1 MNHREKRSPR
11 SARALD
17 GALALG
23 ISVSLSAPA
32 AFGQVTRFE
41 DLPPRMTVWDLE
53 IGSTQAEMPD
63 LVEFRKYACG
73 SNGGPP
79 RRPLTGWADYKQCP
93 VDAESGLYE
102 VYFEYDNEVEYFLR
116 AMDDGRVARFVGT
129 TDKSFP
135 IVASA
140 LFDEEGV
147 LRGVRVMTD
156 PRADYTNDA
165 FFDLGSLRL
174 REDHYL
180 LGPFLGSQFTI
191 TPETDCVNIPLG
203 PDEAEIGNAHTKLDC
218 EKVDEATGLRYILQ
232 TRFLRKPG
240 QLGRDPRTGA
250 LTQGQYE
257 SWTRAEIYQIG
268 YGPAPLPMEGER
280 PLPAGAIAP
289 APSAPAPSA
298 PASGA
303 PAPAAPAAPAAP

>member
-1 MNHREKRSPR
+1 MSHRDETAARPL
-11 SARALD
+11 RALA
-17 GALALG
+17 GALAFGL
-23 ISVSLSAPA
+23 SVSLSAPV
-32 AFGQVTRFE
+32 AFAQVTRFA
-41 DLPPRMTVWDLE
+41 DLPARMTVWDLE
-53 IGSTQAEMPD
+53 LGSTQAEMPA

-79 RRPLTGWADYKQCP
+79 RRPLAGWADYNQCP
-93 VDAESGLYE
+93 VDTATGLYE
-102 VYFEYDNEVEYFLR
+102 VYFEYDNEVEFFLR

-140 LFDEEGV
+140 LFDEGGV
-147 LRGVRVMTD
+147 LRGIRVVTD

-165 FFDLGSLRL
+165 FFDLGTLRL

-203 PDEAEIGNAHTKLDC
+203 PDEAEIGNSHTKLDC
-218 EKVDEATGLRYILQ
+218 EMVDETAGLRYILQ

-257 SWTRAEIYQIG
+257 SWTRAEIYQVG
-268 YGPAPLPMEGER
+268 YGPAPLPMEGTR
-280 PLPAGAIAP
+280 PPPAGAVAP
-289 APSAPAPSA
+289 AAPV
-298 PASGA
+298 
-303 PAPAAPAAPAAP
+303 PAAPAAPAP